1 MRGVPMA
8 DGALSDLTVLELAR
22 GIAVAFCGK
31 SLADLGADVIK
42 AEPLEGDRSRR
53 QGPFPDDVP
62 HPERS
67 GQFLYLNTNKR
78 GITLNLESEGGR
90 RIVRDF
96 AGKVDLILCD
106 LPPRELEEKELD
118 YDHLRTRNGRLI
130 MTSITP
136 FGLVGPYR
144 DYRGTDFT
152 SVLMSGVGRETPYNE
167 VTDLESQP
175 PLVSGGFQADY
186 VSGLTASAA
195 TMIAVFHCST
205 YGEGQLVDISAVESM
220 TNMIRPSYAQL
231 SYNPDQPSRPREK
244 VGFPWVLPCKDG
256 YLSLSPF
263 NFDHWWA
270 DFKPIM
276 GNPEWA
282 ESELFDTREG
292 RTANADALEPLIL
305 EWTMQ
310 HTREEIY
317 GWCLERQLPCFPVN
331 SIADLVDSPQYNA
344 RDFFVDV
351 EHPVAGTIKQPGA
364 PARYSGGVW
373 EIRRPAP
380 QLGEHNQEILCGLLG
395 YTGEDLLALARSR
408 VI

>member
-1 MRGVPMA
+1 MA
-8 DGALSDLTVLELAR
+8 DGALSDLTVLELSR

-31 SLADLGADVIK
+31 ALADLGADVIK

-53 QGPFPDDVP
+53 QGPFVDDVP

-67 GQFLYLNTNKR
+67 GQFLYLNNNKR

-96 AGKVDLILCD
+96 AGTVDIILCD
-106 LPPRELEEKELD
+106 LPPRELEEKEFD
-118 YDHLRTRNGRLI
+118 YDHLRTRNGHLI

-152 SVLMSGVGRETPYNE
+152 SVLMSGVGRDTPYNE

-186 VSGLTASAA
+186 LSGVTAATA
-195 TMIAVFHCST
+195 TMIAVFHRST

-220 TNMIRPSYAQL
+220 TNMIRPAYGQL
-231 SYNPDQPSRPREK
+231 SYNPDEPPRPREK

-256 YLSLSPF
+256 YISLSPF
-263 NFDHWWA
+263 GFDHWWE

-292 RTANADALEPLIL
+292 RTDNADALEMLVL

-317 GWCLERQLPCFPVN
+317 RWCLERQLPSFPVH
-331 SIADLVDSPQYNA
+331 SMADLVDSPQYSA
-344 RDFFVDV
+344 RDFFVEV

-395 YTGEDLLALARSR
+395 YTGEELLALARSR